1 MYSPEPD
8 MQWRWCGNACD
19 VVCTPLNLTWRWCG
33 NACDVVCNV
42 QASPEPDMEVEE
54 VEDPILLECVAT
66 HGYKG
71 MYEDELSFNSGD
83 RVDVTADSK
92 WLCIYECPNTQN

>member
-1 MYSPEPD
+1 M
-8 MQWRWCGNACD
+8 
-19 VVCTPLNLTWRWCG
+19 
-33 NACDVVCNV
+33 
-42 QASPEPDMEVEE
+42 E

-83 RVDVTADSK
+83 RVEVTADSK
-92 WLCIYECPNTQN
+92 SGWRVLLIVSLGGGVTVLCVRT